1 MAEWPV
7 QQVGS
12 KGVDTR
18 TVQYLLTGQGHPT
31 VADGVFGPATRTA
44 VQAFQAA
51 KGLSADGI
59 VSAQTWAALI
69 VQLQTGSNGDA
80 VRAAQA
86 QLRSQG
92 WRLAVDGAFGP
103 QTERRARDFQT
114 VRNLL
119 TDGVAG
125 PLTWKVLVAGFQHMA
140 SAEDAVAHLFD
151 AWAAND
157 RRTARTNAT
166 PGAVDM
172 LLRGDNGGGLT
183 DAGCVPHPQLGPD
196 DFLCST
202 FYEGGGINLHVRGNA
217 TDGFY
222 VESVAFVID

>member
-1 MAEWPV
+1 MADWPL
-7 QQVGS
+7 QQVGT

-18 TVQYLLTGQGHPT
+18 TVQYLLSEQGHPT
-31 VADGVFGPATRTA
+31 VADGVFGPATQTA

-59 VSAQTWAALI
+59 VGAQTWGALI
-69 VQLQTGSNGDA
+69 VQMQTGSNGDA

-103 QTERRARDFQT
+103 QTEGRVRDFQT
-114 VRNLL
+114 VRNLIS
-119 TDGVAG
+119 DGVVG
-125 PLTWKVLVAGFQHMA
+125 PVTWKVLIADFQHMA
-140 SAEDAVAHLFD
+140 TPEDAVAHLFE

-157 RRTARTNAT
+157 RRTARMNAT

-172 LLRGDNGGGLT
+172 LLRGGTGSGLT
-183 DAGCVPHPQLGPD
+183 DAGCGPYPQLGPE
-196 DFLCST
+196 DFRCSK
-202 FYEGGGINLHVRGNA
+202 FYEGGGINLHVRGNP

-222 VESVAFVID
+222 VESVAFVVD